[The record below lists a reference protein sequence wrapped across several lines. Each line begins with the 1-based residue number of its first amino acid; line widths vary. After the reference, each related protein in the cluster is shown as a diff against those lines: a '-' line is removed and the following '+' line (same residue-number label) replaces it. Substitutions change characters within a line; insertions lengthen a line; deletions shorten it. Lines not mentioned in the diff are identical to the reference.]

1 MRIQTVV
8 TTLATLGAILNAN
21 AGTLANGKWTA
32 SGCGTIAAA
41 PAVDAGGIDAYNR
54 SLKQIREWQPQAQAY
69 IDCIVK
75 EANADNATIVKF
87 ANAEQERFR
96 DDVAKIKAAADD
108 AKKQLESK

>member
-1 MRIQTVV
+1 MRIRTVIA
-8 TTLATLGAILNAN
+8 TLATLSAILNAN

-32 SGCGTIAAA
+32 PGCGTIPAA
-41 PAVDAGGIDAYNR
+41 PAVDASGVDAYNR

-75 EANADNATIVKF
+75 EANADNAIIVKF

-96 DDVAKIKAAADD
+96 DEVAKIKTTADD
-108 AKKQLESK
+108 AKTKLDGK